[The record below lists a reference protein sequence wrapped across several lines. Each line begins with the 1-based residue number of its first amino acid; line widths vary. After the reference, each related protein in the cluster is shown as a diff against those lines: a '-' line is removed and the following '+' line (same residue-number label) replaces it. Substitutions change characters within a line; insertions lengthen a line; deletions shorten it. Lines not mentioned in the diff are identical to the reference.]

1 MRFSINPNHGSIF
14 VARTILNSFLEVRR
28 DLASVL

>member
-1 MRFSINPNHGSIF
+1 MRFSLNHGSIF